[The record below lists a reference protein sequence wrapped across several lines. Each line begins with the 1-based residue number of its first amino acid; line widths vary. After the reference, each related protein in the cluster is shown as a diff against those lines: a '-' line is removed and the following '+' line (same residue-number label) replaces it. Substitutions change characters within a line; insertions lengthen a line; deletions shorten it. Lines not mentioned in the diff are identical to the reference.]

1 MTTDATTNGRSANR
15 TTAVSDREVVLFDES
30 LLEDPDALARA
41 DTHGLLRGVAAAGAR
56 VRTALRLAEEAG
68 LSALNPDGRPRTLLI
83 AGSGPE
89 AAAIADLLSA
99 LGAGSCPVEL
109 LHPAGPTPHQARW
122 TLPGWAGSLD
132 LLLLLSTQG
141 TEQGLTDLVEQA
153 YRRGCTAAAVTPLKA
168 PLAEAV
174 EQVRGMALPFAAST
188 VLGSASGFTGGSSGP
203 GAAGEPAADTGAF
216 WALLTPLL
224 ALADRIGLFSAPP
237 SALHAV
243 ADTLDDVA
251 ARCGPAIATYTNPA
265 KTLAAELDGSLP
277 LLWSQGRIAAAGAR
291 RFATVLATQAGRPAL
306 SAELPAALTAHGPLQ
321 ESSRALSADP
331 DDFFRDRVED
341 TDRLRLRIVLLQEA
355 ADQPGSAAPAA
366 REQAYAHD
374 TPLSEIS
381 SAAGTPLDIAA
392 ELLALTDFAAVY
404 LAVASTERP

>member
-1 MTTDATTNGRSANR
+1 M
-15 TTAVSDREVVLFDES
+15 FDES

-41 DTHGLLRGVAAAGAR
+41 DGRELLRGVAHTGAR

-68 LSALNPDGRPRTLLI
+68 ITGLRPDGRPRALLI
-83 AGSGPE
+83 AGSGTE
-89 AAAIADLLSA
+89 AAAVADLLAA
-99 LGAGSCPVEL
+99 LCAGGCPVEL
-109 LHPAGPTPHQARW
+109 LPPAGPTPQQCHW
-122 TLPGWAGSLD
+122 SLPGWSGPLD
-132 LLLLLSTQG
+132 LLVLLSRQG

-153 YRRGCTAAAVTPLKA
+153 YRRGCTAVAVAPAKT

-174 EQVRGMALPFAAST
+174 EQVRGLALPFAAPNGPGDNGST
-188 VLGSASGFTGGSSGP
+188 VDAPTADP
-203 GAAGEPAADTGAF
+203 GAL

-224 ALADRIGLFSAPP
+224 ALGDRLGLLSAPP
-237 SALHAV
+237 DALHGV

-265 KTLAAELDGSLP
+265 KTLAAELGDSLP

-291 RFATVLATQAGRPAL
+291 RFATVLATHAGRPAL
-306 SAELPAALTAHGPLQ
+306 TAELPAALTAHGPLQ
-321 ESSRALSADP
+321 AGSQALASDP

-341 TDRLRLRIVLLQEA
+341 EQGLRLRIVLFQEA
-355 ADQPGSAAPAA
+355 SDRPGSAAPAA

-374 TPLSEIS
+374 TPLSEL
-381 SAAGTPLDIAA
+381 SAAADTPLATAA
-392 ELLALTDFAAVY
+392 ELLALTDFAAAY

>member
-1 MTTDATTNGRSANR
+1 
-15 TTAVSDREVVLFDES
+15 LFDES
-30 LLEDPDALARA
+30 LLEDPAGLARA
-41 DTHGLLRGVAAAGAR
+41 DSRGLLRGVAAAGAR

-68 LSALNPDGRPRTLLI
+68 VTALQPDGRPRTVLV
-83 AGSGPE
+83 AGSGPD
-89 AAAIADLLSA
+89 AAAVIDLLTA
-99 LGAGSCPVEL
+99 LGSGSCPVQAL
-109 LHPAGPTPHQARW
+109 TPTGPTPEQARW

-132 LLLLLSTQG
+132 LLLLLSPNG

-153 YRRGCTAAAVTPLKA
+153 YRRGCTAVAVTPAKA

-174 EQVRGMALPFAAST
+174 AQVRGLALPFAAPENNGT
-188 VLGSASGFTGGSSGP
+188 TP
-203 GAAGEPAADTGAF
+203 DPGAF

-224 ALADRIGLFSAPP
+224 ALTGRLGLITAPI
-237 SALHAV
+237 SELHAV
-243 ADTLDDVA
+243 ADTLDEVA

-265 KTLAAELDGSLP
+265 KTLAAELDDALP
-277 LLWSQGRIAAAGAR
+277 LLWSQGRIAGPAAR
-291 RFATVLATQAGRPAL
+291 RFATALATRAGRPAL

-321 ESSRALSADP
+321 AGAHALAADP

-341 TDRLRLRIVLLQEA
+341 AEGLRLRIVLLQEA
-355 ADQPGSAAPAA
+355 PDQPGSAAPAA

-374 TPLSEIS
+374 TPLSEV
-381 SAAGTPLDIAA
+381 AAPGGSDLHIAA

>member
-1 MTTDATTNGRSANR
+1 M
-15 TTAVSDREVVLFDES
+15 FDES

-41 DTHGLLRGVAAAGAR
+41 DRQGLLREVAAAGAR

-68 LSALNPDGRPRTLLI
+68 VTGLRPDGRPRAVLV
-83 AGSGPE
+83 AGSGTE
-89 AAAIADLLSA
+89 AAAVADLLAA
-99 LGAGSCPVEL
+99 LGAGGCPVEL
-109 LHPAGPTPHQARW
+109 LHPAGPTPQQSRW
-122 TLPGWAGSLD
+122 SLPGWSGPLD
-132 LLLLLSTQG
+132 LLLLLSRDG
-141 TEQGLTDLVEQA
+141 TEQGLNDLVEQA
-153 YRRGCTAAAVTPLKA
+153 YRRGCTAVAVTPAKT

-174 EQVRGMALPFAAST
+174 EQVRGMALPFAAPNGLNGT
-188 VLGSASGFTGGSSGP
+188 NGIGLTAE
-203 GAAGEPAADTGAF
+203 APAADPGAF

-224 ALADRIGLFSAPP
+224 ALGDRLGLLSAPAD
-237 SALHAV
+237 ALQGV

-291 RFATVLATQAGRPAL
+291 RFATVLATRVGRPAL
-306 SAELPAALTAHGPLQ
+306 TAELPAALIAHGPLQ
-321 ESSRALSADP
+321 AGSQALASDP
-331 DDFFRDRVED
+331 EDFFRDRVED
-341 TDRLRLRIVLLQEA
+341 EQAMRLRIVLFQEA
-355 ADQPGSAAPAA
+355 PDQPGSAAPAA

-381 SAAGTPLDIAA
+381 AAAGTPLTTAA
-392 ELLALTDFAAVY
+392 ELLALTDFAAAY

>member
-1 MTTDATTNGRSANR
+1 
-15 TTAVSDREVVLFDES
+15 LFDES

-41 DTHGLLRGVAAAGAR
+41 DVHGLLRGVAAAGAR

-68 LSALNPDGRPRTLLI
+68 LDALQPDGRPRTLLI

-89 AAAIADLLSA
+89 TAAVADLLAA
-99 LGAGSCPVEL
+99 LSGGSCPIEL
-109 LHPAGPTPHQARW
+109 LQPTGPTPHQARW

-174 EQVRGMALPFAAST
+174 EQVRGMALPFAAPGGI
-188 VLGSASGFTGGSSGP
+188 GSATGFPAGP
-203 GAAGEPAADTGAF
+203 GAAAEPVSDTGAF

-224 ALADRIGLFSAPP
+224 ALADRIGLLNAPP
-237 SALHAV
+237 SALRTL

-306 SAELPAALTAHGPLQ
+306 SAELPAAITAHGPLQ
-321 ESSRALSADP
+321 ESNRALAADP

-381 SAAGTPLDIAA
+381 ASAGTPLDVAA